1 MSAPA
6 CVSEFVRYDVDA
18 GVARITLDR
27 PDRRNAI
34 DVPMR
39 AALLAAVQAATADPA
54 VRAVVLAGA
63 GGHFCSGGDVSTMR
77 GASMSAEQG
86 RDRMAPIGAC
96 ARALLEMPKPVIAAV
111 DGIAF
116 GGGFGLCLCADLVL
130 ATPAA
135 RFCLSF
141 MRIGLVPDFAAA
153 FTLPRLVGLQRAR

>member
-63 GGHFCSGGDVSTMR
+63 
-77 GASMSAEQG
+77 
-86 RDRMAPIGAC
+86 
-96 ARALLEMPKPVIAAV
+96 
-111 DGIAF
+111 
-116 GGGFGLCLCADLVL
+116 
-130 ATPAA
+130 
-135 RFCLSF
+135 
-141 MRIGLVPDFAAA
+141 
-153 FTLPRLVGLQRAR
+153 